1 MPGCDSL
8 TRARLER
15 YMSPQVGAREP
26 CRNSF
31 LGPWAASGLKEQT
44 CNRFA
49 ARPAMG
55 NKEADMLGAQGEPEI
70 QRGIEFPRDASASQQ
85 GTEQDPFWAG
95 SVQWRARLYSPH

>member
-1 MPGCDSL
+1 
-8 TRARLER
+8 
-15 YMSPQVGAREP
+15 
-26 CRNSF
+26 
-31 LGPWAASGLKEQT
+31 
-44 CNRFA
+44 
-49 ARPAMG
+49 MG